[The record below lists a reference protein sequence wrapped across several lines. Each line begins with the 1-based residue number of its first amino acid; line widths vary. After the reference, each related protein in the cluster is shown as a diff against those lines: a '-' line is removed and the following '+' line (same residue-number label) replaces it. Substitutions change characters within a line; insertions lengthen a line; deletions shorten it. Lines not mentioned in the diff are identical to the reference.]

1 MGMVIS
7 GMVQPIPARPADPLA
22 GSELAAFVAAFEAGS
37 MHGAADALSLT
48 QPAVTKRI
56 QSLERRLGDRLFE
69 RGRFGIRPTPF
80 GAALYAPAKQALDA
94 LDGVTGAARTA
105 REAGAADLRLSAS
118 VTIGEYL
125 LPAWLSAFRR
135 AHPAVRP
142 QLEITNSTGVLEAVR
157 ADRCEIGFV
166 EGLDPLDGLQSIILT
181 RDEIVVAV
189 AATHPWAKRRSL
201 APKELLADSY
211 LTREAASG
219 TRAVATAALAGADIH
234 LRPALQAASAQS
246 LKRALEGG
254 GFTLISRLAIEA
266 EQRAGTLAGVSV
278 RGVDLTRELRAV
290 RGRSRSSGPALALWR
305 WLSGT
310 RS

>member
-1 MGMVIS
+1 M
-7 GMVQPIPARPADPLA
+7 
-22 GSELAAFVAAFEAGS
+22 
-37 MHGAADALSLT
+37 
-48 QPAVTKRI
+48 
-56 QSLERRLGDRLFE
+56 
-69 RGRFGIRPTPF
+69 
-80 GAALYAPAKQALDA
+80 
-94 LDGVTGAARTA
+94 
-105 REAGAADLRLSAS
+105 
-118 VTIGEYL
+118 TIGEYL

-142 QLEITNSTGVLEAVR
+142 QLEITNSTGVPRPCGRIDARSALSK
-157 ADRCEIGFV
+157 D
-166 EGLDPLDGLQSIILT
+166 ST
-181 RDEIVVAV
+181 RSTACNRSSSRETMIVVAV